1 MIFKMLGSSQAAGT
15 SAENQEIFVFSP
27 FQPKGTETHIPQ
39 DRNHTHQQAIVQEV
53 WRWGCPWEREKDR
66 EQFMEKKNN
75 H

>member
-1 MIFKMLGSSQAAGT
+1 MILKMLGNSQAAET
-15 SAENQEIFVFSP
+15 SAENQEILLYSP

-39 DRNHTHQQAIVQEV
+39 NRNHTHQQAIVQEV
-53 WRWGCPWEREKDR
+53 WRWGCPCEKGR